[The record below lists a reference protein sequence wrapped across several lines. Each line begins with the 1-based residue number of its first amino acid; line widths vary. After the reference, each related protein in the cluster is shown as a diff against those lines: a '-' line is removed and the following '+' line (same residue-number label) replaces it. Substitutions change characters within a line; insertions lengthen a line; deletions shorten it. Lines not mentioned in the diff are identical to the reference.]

1 MNNGIAANNAG
12 EKLRAA
18 EALAA
23 RLDRPMGFLGI
34 VFLFVVLGQVLITE
48 PRWSSAFAVAGWVF
62 WGLFVAEFL
71 LRAYIAGFQA
81 EFWRRNWWQVVFLLI
96 PFLRFFRALQALRLI
111 RLARLGRLA
120 RVGGI
125 LSAGVRGSRSAKRL
139 LSSRLGWLGAITAV
153 VILAA
158 SQMLFAAGSHSDY
171 STALYEAAL
180 ATITGNG
187 ISTLDPFSR
196 ILQVILAIYSV
207 VVFATLAGS
216 LGAYFLRDNPQAA
229 APGPPNRNNEP
240 RSGGLEGDQ

>member
-1 MNNGIAANNAG
+1 MA
-12 EKLRAA
+12 
-18 EALAA
+18 
-23 RLDRPMGFLGI
+23 
-34 VFLFVVLGQVLITE
+34 
-48 PRWSSAFAVAGWVF
+48 
-62 WGLFVAEFL
+62 
-71 LRAYIAGFQA
+71 
-81 EFWRRNWWQVVFLLI
+81 
-96 PFLRFFRALQALRLI
+96 
-111 RLARLGRLA
+111 
-120 RVGGI
+120 
-125 LSAGVRGSRSAKRL
+125 
-139 LSSRLGWLGAITAV
+139 GAITAV

-216 LGAYFLRDNPQAA
+216 LGAYFLRDNPPAA

-240 RSGGLEGDQ
+240 RSGGLEGDQYARGEQRTPPGFVAPITGLELERKGRTVPAFRQGRARPKRCSGPSPRWSGQSAHRACPPWCPGCGRPRHRATAHWQER

>member
-1 MNNGIAANNAG
+1 M
-12 EKLRAA
+12 
-18 EALAA
+18 
-23 RLDRPMGFLGI
+23 
-34 VFLFVVLGQVLITE
+34 
-48 PRWSSAFAVAGWVF
+48 
-62 WGLFVAEFL
+62 
-71 LRAYIAGFQA
+71 
-81 EFWRRNWWQVVFLLI
+81 
-96 PFLRFFRALQALRLI
+96 
-111 RLARLGRLA
+111 
-120 RVGGI
+120 
-125 LSAGVRGSRSAKRL
+125 RGSRSAKRL

-180 ATITGNG
+180 ATITGSG

-229 APGPPNRNNEP
+229 APGPPNRNNAP